1 MSQVPAA
8 ATKPATTGARTAGM
22 TTLLRT
28 PLQATPLIPRDA
40 IAAPI
45 SPPNSACEELEGMPS
60 NHVARF
66 QMMPPTRPAKTMVS
80 SAWPPTF
87 PRFTTPLAT
96 VAATSTERK
105 APTRFKEADRATAT
119 LGLRAPVAIDVA
131 IALPVS

>member
-22 TTLLRT
+22 TTLLST

-40 IAAPI
+40 MAAPI
-45 SPPNSACEELEGMPS
+45 RPPNSACEELEGMPS